1 INKAVYDDK
10 VKNKRTL
17 KEIAQL
23 SRGVNLPSKNTIKE
37 GQKGYKVIQLKDVE
51 EGKIDLDSIEVI
63 PVKNAERYMVESG
76 DIIIASRGTAYKV
89 AIVPDHN
96 EPLVLSNMFIRIR
109 IKDKAYKPEYIKV
122 FLDSPV
128 GVALIEGMK
137 KRSEERRVGKE
148 CRTG

>member
-1 INKAVYDDK
+1 
-10 VKNKRTL
+10 
-17 KEIAQL
+17 
-23 SRGVNLPSKNTIKE
+23 
-37 GQKGYKVIQLKDVE
+37 KDVE

-96 EPLVLSNMFIRIR
+96 EPMVLSNKFIRIR

-137 KRSEERRVGKE
+137 KGGTVKALTTRDIEDIEFPDIGIDEQEEVIQTVIEAELKYTE
-148 CRTG
+148 L